1 MKTIIWC
8 LLMLSFCFFFPP
20 SGGLCPVP
28 LFLLN
33 FFLFCCF
40 VLFFRL
46 EQKYVYWFFIPFYFG
61 VVVHLFFRYSS
72 ISHLL
77 FLLVCYSNVVFGFLA
92 VKAPLL
98 IIQPAGSVQEFP
110 LLVFPL
116 SVRAALSE
124 LVLFLKHLLS
134 YSVSAGIA
142 CTGVFFTSSAFLSS
156 FLVIF

>member
-1 MKTIIWC
+1 MSCFPAAIITFFHPTHEDYH
-8 LLMLSFCFFFPP
+8 LMLVNAQFLFFFSSFWWLMPCP
-20 SGGLCPVP
+20 SFSFEL
-28 LFLLN
+28 
-33 FFLFCCF
+33 FLFCCF

-61 VVVHLFFRYSS
+61 VVVHFFFRYSS

-116 SVRAALSE
+116 SVR
-124 LVLFLKHLLS
+124 
-134 YSVSAGIA
+134 
-142 CTGVFFTSSAFLSS
+142 CTV
-156 FLVIF
+156 

>member
-61 VVVHLFFRYSS
+61 VVVHFFFRYSS

-116 SVRAALSE
+116 SVRCTVWAGALPE
-124 LVLFLKHLLS
+124 ALTQLLS
-134 YSVSAGIA
+134 L
-142 CTGVFFTSSAFLSS
+142 CRDRLHGVFFTSSAFLSS